1 MKIYESMKSRFIRVL
16 MLILAVT
23 VLASYGKYYELS
35 KEGNEILINGTSN
48 LHDWNMNVTES
59 SCEAEFDTEGLRLK
73 SINKVIFSCNPS
85 DIKSN
90 SNLMDKKTYEAL
102 KAEKFP
108 LIKFSFSS
116 GTEIKSDNRNFSGN
130 LKGTLLVAGVT
141 RDVEVP
147 FTGFVNDDNSLKV
160 EGSVDLKMSDFK
172 ISPPTALL
180 GALKTGD
187 SISVSFSL
195 KLLSKF

>member
-1 MKIYESMKSRFIRVL
+1 MKNRIIRVL
-16 MLILAVT
+16 MLTIAVT
-23 VLASYGKYYELS
+23 ALTSYGKYYELS

-48 LHDWNMNVTES
+48 LHDWNMNVVES
-59 SCEAEFDTEGLRLK
+59 SCEAEFDTEGLGLK
-73 SINKVIFSCNPS
+73 SINKLIFSCKPS

-90 SNLMDKKTYEAL
+90 SNLMDRKTHEAL

-108 LIKFSFSS
+108 VIKFSLSS
-116 GTEIKSDNRNFSGN
+116 GTEIKSDNLKFSGN

-141 RDVEVP
+141 KDVEIP
-147 FTGFVNDDNSLKV
+147 FTGFVNDDNSLRV

-180 GALKTGD
+180 GTLKTGD
-187 SISVSFSL
+187 NISVSFSL
-195 KLLSKF
+195 KLLSKS

>member
-1 MKIYESMKSRFIRVL
+1 MKSRIIRVL
-16 MLILAVT
+16 MLTIAVT
-23 VLASYGKYYELS
+23 ALTSYGKYYELS
-35 KEGNEILINGTSN
+35 KEGNEILIIGTSN
-48 LHDWNMNVTES
+48 LHDWNMNVVKS
-59 SCEAEFDTEGLRLK
+59 SCEAEFDTDGLRLK
-73 SINKVIFSCNPS
+73 SINKVIFSCKPS

-90 SNLMDKKTYEAL
+90 SNLMDRKTHEAL

-108 LIKFSFSS
+108 VIKFSLSS

-141 RDVEVP
+141 KIVEIP
-147 FTGFVNDDNSLKV
+147 FTGFVNDDNSLRV

-180 GALKTGD
+180 GTLKTGD
-187 SISVSFSL
+187 NISVSFSL
-195 KLLSKF
+195 KLLSKS